1 LNCYNNDG
9 STHLDFVA
17 FFIKDVKRK
26 FIERQTKEHHGR
38 NIGSVIKSS
47 CDFINELDF
56 ISYSLC
62 KILLVDCMTKRY
74 LKSYVSTAILLF
86 ACDSLATKVL
96 GDNITK
102 SKFDTIHVALFME
115 LLQESIV
122 KYFGFNKFILF
133 LEFGKFLFMR
143 I

>member
-1 LNCYNNDG
+1 
-9 STHLDFVA
+9 
-17 FFIKDVKRK
+17 
-26 FIERQTKEHHGR
+26 
-38 NIGSVIKSS
+38 
-47 CDFINELDF
+47 
-56 ISYSLC
+56 
-62 KILLVDCMTKRY
+62 MTKRY